1 MAHYGKGTFLIPV
14 EENGQIPILK
24 QKRRFAVSACF
35 YGCAGISEVHERKTG
50 QIGSCSGGKDRRIAD
65 GRCKRRCAES
75 SRSEC
80 AASGGTKKERVN
92 GRISSVFEKE
102 YFRAVD
108 LTDKSGHI
116 LEFKYMPKTVDVY
129 EKGFVRISYGIRDG
143 KQDESK
149 SH

>member
-1 MAHYGKGTFLIPV
+1 M
-14 EENGQIPILK
+14 EELVVYL
-24 QKRRFAVSACF
+24 R
-35 YGCAGISEVHERKTG
+35 
-50 QIGSCSGGKDRRIAD
+50 
-65 GRCKRRCAES
+65 
-75 SRSEC
+75 
-80 AASGGTKKERVN
+80 
-92 GRISSVFEKE
+92 KE

-129 EKGFVRISYGIRDG
+129 EKGLSGISYGIRDG